1 MTSRRQLLRGVA
13 GSLSVFGGL
22 RWGGLVAP
30 ADAQTDE
37 TVSDSNASDDSDR
50 DEASDD
56 DEGDPTGL
64 PGYTVGQ
71 IYLRY
76 EEHVGITTFVELEN
90 QTEQNR
96 ERVRLKA
103 DAYGPNETMGSDQTW
118 KGIPASFERAVK
130 LRIDNVFDLYNAV
143 DNVTEFV
150 IRGRVPG
157 GESDVIAAFSGSR
170 FREGIETDG
179 PTKPDGG
186 TDAAVEVQQETASD
200 AAGDETTAGG
210 ETDET
215 TQAGGETAG
224 DDDDTATDEGTGTE
238 TAGDEGDPTDQT
250 GVDVSNPEDVVSTGD
265 DSENDDGGGN
275 DGGDDSDNDGGGNA
289 EDNDGGDD
297 GGGGLLQSLSFG
309 LLGG

>member
-1 MTSRRQLLRGVA
+1 MTSRRQLLHGVV
-13 GSLSVFGGL
+13 GTLSMFGGL

-30 ADAQTDE
+30 ADAQANE
-37 TVSDSNASDDSDR
+37 TASDSDASGDGEESSDA
-50 DEASDD
+50 DED
-56 DEGDPTGL
+56 DPTGL

-90 QTEQNR
+90 KGEDND

-103 DAYGPNETMGSDQTW
+103 DAYGPNETMGTDQTW
-118 KGIPASFERAVK
+118 KDIPSSFERSVK

-150 IRGRVPG
+150 IRGRVPD
-157 GESDVIAAFSGSR
+157 GESDVIAVFSGSR
-170 FREGIETDG
+170 FRNGIESDG

-186 TDAAVEVQQETASD
+186 TDAAVEVQRDTGGGNTAGD
-200 AAGDETTAGG
+200 DETTADG
-210 ETDET
+210 ESDEPTEESDETTTDET
-215 TQAGGETAG
+215 TE
-224 DDDDTATDEGTGTE
+224 TE
-238 TAGDEGDPTDQT
+238 TAGDGAIDPTNQT
-250 GVDVSNPEDVVSTGD
+250 GVDVSNPEDVVSTGGD
-265 DSENDDGGGN
+265 GESDGGSDGGG
-275 DGGDDSDNDGGGNA
+275 GDN
-289 EDNDGGDD
+289 ETD

>member
-1 MTSRRQLLRGVA
+1 MTSRRQLLHGVV

-30 ADAQTDE
+30 ADAQANE
-37 TVSDSNASDDSDR
+37 TASDSDASGDGEESSDA
-50 DEASDD
+50 DED
-56 DEGDPTGL
+56 DPTGL

-90 QTEQNR
+90 QGEDND

-103 DAYGPNETMGSDQTW
+103 DAYGPNETMGTDQAW
-118 KGIPASFERAVK
+118 KDIPPPSEQTIK
-130 LRIDNVFDLYNAV
+130 LRLDNVFDLYNAV

-150 IRGRVPG
+150 IRGRVPD

-170 FREGIETDG
+170 FRNGIESDG

-186 TDAAVEVQQETASD
+186 TDAAVEVQRDTGGGNTAGD
-200 AAGDETTAGG
+200 DETTADG
-210 ETDET
+210 ESDETTEESDETTTDET
-215 TQAGGETAG
+215 
-224 DDDDTATDEGTGTE
+224 TGTE
-238 TAGDEGDPTDQT
+238 TAGDGAIDPSNQT
-250 GVDVSNPEDVVSTGD
+250 GVDVSNPEDVVSTGGD
-265 DSENDDGGGN
+265 GESDGGTDGGG
-275 DGGDDSDNDGGGNA
+275 GDN
-289 EDNDGGDD
+289 ETD